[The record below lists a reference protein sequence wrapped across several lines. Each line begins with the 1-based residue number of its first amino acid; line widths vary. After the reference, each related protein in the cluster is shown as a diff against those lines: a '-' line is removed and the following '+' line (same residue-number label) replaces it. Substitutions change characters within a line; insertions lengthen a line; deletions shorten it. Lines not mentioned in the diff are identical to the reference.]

1 MRRLPSF
8 LAFAAVGLVTA
19 AVAVGAGPA
28 ANGSIAFMRLQD
40 GRGEIDVVHPDGTAR
55 GGITALGLNAEPAW
69 SPDGRRLA
77 YVCANFALCV
87 MNADGSGQTA
97 LTDTGAWSGAYVFD
111 EYPTWSPDGR
121 KLAFQSNRGNLDYG
135 IWVVSS

>member
-1 MRRLPSF
+1 MRRFATF
-8 LAFAAVGLVTA
+8 LALAAVGLATV
-19 AVAVGAGPA
+19 AVAVGAGPV
-28 ANGSIAFMRLQD
+28 ANGSIAFMKVQD
-40 GRGEIDVVHPDGTAR
+40 GRSEIAVVHPDGTAS
-55 GGITALGLNAEPAW
+55 GGLTALGLNGEPAW

-111 EYPTWSPDGR
+111 EYPTWSPDGKR
-121 KLAFQSNRGNLDYG
+121 LAFQ
-135 IWVVSS
+135 